1 MLNFESD
8 RHVVIVIQWTS
19 GKTITFFAIMN
30 NIACSDMLNSTFRDK
45 PYLTKTDTCNKFI
58 GQ

>member
-19 GKTITFFAIMN
+19 GKTIAFFAIMN
-30 NIACSDMLNSTFRDK
+30 NIACFDMLK

-58 GQ
+58 GR